1 MIAKLYKQLFG
12 KQEVEM
18 LKQQELYTAQVSLL
32 QAQSQLEY
40 FSAMVEFNRQRI
52 QRLNHAQ
59 THNHHSVMPAHNN
72 HK

>member
-1 MIAKLYKQLFG
+1 MITKLYKQLFG
-12 KQEVEM
+12 KQEVET

-59 THNHHSVMPAHNN
+59 ATTHHNTVAAHSN

>member
-1 MIAKLYKQLFG
+1 MISKLYKQLFG

-40 FSAMVEFNRQRI
+40 FSAMVEFNKQRI

-59 THNHHSVMPAHNN
+59 ATTHSSVIPAHSN